1 LVIKHEKNMKI
12 ALIQTDLIWEKAKAN
27 RENFARKISTIPSD
41 VDLIVLPEMFTT
53 GFSMKPQNI
62 SETMDGETVL
72 WMKKTA
78 RTKNCAITGSVII
91 YENGKYYNRLLFV
104 FPSGEIQKYDKR
116 HLFSLADEN
125 EAYTA
130 GTERLIIEHKGFKIC
145 PLICYD
151 LRFPAFSRNN
161 EDFDVL
167 IYVANWPKPRTNAWD
182 VLLKA
187 RAVENMC
194 YVIGANRIGTDNNG
208 HEYIGHSQVID
219 YLGNNLI
226 NPQEVSDVFVS
237 VLDKNKMLKTRK
249 QLGFLNDR
257 DHFKITPP
265 NQNPD

>member
-1 LVIKHEKNMKI
+1 MAIKDYKNMNI
-12 ALIQTDLIWEKAKAN
+12 ALIQTDLIWENAKAN
-27 RENFARKISTIPSD
+27 RDNFARKISTIPSD

-62 SETMDGETVL
+62 SETIDDDTVN
-72 WMKKTA
+72 WMKTIA

-91 YENGKYYNRLLFV
+91 CENGKYYNRLLFV

-116 HLFSLADEN
+116 HLFSLASEN
-125 EAYTA
+125 EVYTA
-130 GTERLIIEHKGFKIC
+130 GTERLTVEYKGIKIC

-151 LRFPAFSRNN
+151 LRFPVFSRNN
-161 EDFDVL
+161 EDYDVL

-182 VLLKA
+182 ILLKA

-194 YVIGANRIGTDNNG
+194 YVIGANRIGTDNNQ

-226 NPQEVSDVFVS
+226 DPQEVSGVYIVE
-237 VLDKNKMLKTRK
+237 LDKNKMLEARK
-249 QLGFLNDR
+249 KLGFLNDR
-257 DHFKITPP
+257 DDFELSFP